1 MQADLALVNGHIV
14 TIDGSRAPS
23 EAVAVQGGRI
33 IAVGPDTQVRAA
45 IGPNTEVVDLSGRT
59 VLPGFQDAHVHTCK
73 AGVELRRC
81 NLFDLPPDPSHYL
94 DAVADYANRHRD
106 AEWIVGKGWSMDA
119 FPAGIPHRSQLDAV
133 LPDRPVFLVNR
144 DGHGAWVN
152 TAALDRAG
160 ISASTADPPH
170 GRIERDAAGE
180 PVGMLQEGAMELVAR
195 FLPPVT
201 TDTIK
206 AGILAGQGYLLSL
219 GVTAWQDAW
228 VGQQEHDA
236 YVGLDAEGKL
246 IGRVVG
252 AQWWDRT
259 RNADQIGELEARR
272 AQARHGRYRA
282 TSVKIMQ
289 DGVCENHTAAMLRPY
304 RKVGGSGLSF
314 FEPTALNRYV
324 TTLDAR
330 GFQVHFHALGDRAV
344 RECLDAVEAARL
356 ANGPSAGRHHLAH
369 LQVVDP
375 ADRPRFRELDV
386 VANAQPLWAYHD
398 ATQAELTIPFL
409 GEARAA
415 RQYAW
420 RSLLDAGAR
429 LAFGSDWDVSTPNP
443 FEGIHVA
450 VTRTHPAG
458 SSRVFYPSERLTLR
472 EALVAATA
480 GSAYVNGLDDVT
492 GAIRPGMLADLVVT
506 DRPLND
512 ATDLHEVT
520 VDMTL
525 VDGTVVHER

>member
-1 MQADLALVNGHIV
+1 M
-14 TIDGSRAPS
+14 
-23 EAVAVQGGRI
+23 
-33 IAVGPDTQVRAA
+33 GPH
-45 IGPNTEVVDLSGRT
+45 TEVVDLRGRT

-73 AGVELRRC
+73 AGVELERC
-81 NLFDLPPDPSHYL
+81 NLFGLAPHKDRYL
-94 DAVADYANRHRD
+94 DAVADYAARHPGAD
-106 AEWIVGKGWSMDA
+106 WIVGKGWSMDA

-133 LPDRPVFLVNR
+133 VGSRPTFLVNR

-160 ISASTADPPH
+160 VSATTADPRD
-170 GRIERDAAGE
+170 GRIERDPTGE

-201 TDTIK
+201 LDTVK
-206 AGILAGQGYLLSL
+206 AGILAGQRYLLSL

-228 VGQQEHDA
+228 VERVEHDA
-236 YVGLDAEGKL
+236 YVALAHEGQL

-252 AQWWDRT
+252 AQWWDRD
-259 RNADQIGELEARR
+259 RNEDQIPELVARR
-272 AQARHGRYRA
+272 AEAAEGRYRA

-289 DGVCENHTAAMLRPY
+289 DGVCENHTAAMLEPY
-304 RKVGGSGLSF
+304 RGIGGSGLSF
-314 FEPTALNRYV
+314 IEPKALNRHV
-324 TTLDAR
+324 AQLDAL
-330 GFQVHFHALGDRAV
+330 GFQLHFHALGDRAV
-344 RECLDAVEAARL
+344 RECLDAVEAARV
-356 ANGPSAGRHHLAH
+356 ANGPSALRHHLAH
-369 LQVVDP
+369 LQVVHP
-375 ADRPRFRELDV
+375 ADRPRFRRLDV

-443 FEGIHVA
+443 FEMMHVA
-450 VTRTHPAG
+450 VTRTHPSGADRPF
-458 SSRVFYPSERLTLR
+458 SPSERLTLR
-472 EALVAATA
+472 EAIHAATA

-492 GAIRPGMLADLVVT
+492 GVIRPGMLADLVVA
-506 DRPLND
+506 DRPVNA
-512 ATDLHEVT
+512 ATRLHEVV

-525 VDGTVVHER
+525 IDGTVVHER